1 MGIPSWKIFVKINL
15 PLLFPSLFA
24 AFVLSFIL
32 SLGELGV
39 TMLVYPP
46 GTEQMPMKIFTISAN
61 APQALTS
68 SMTLIS
74 LAVTVFFIGVFFL
87 CRSEERRVGNECVST
102 FRSRWQRYN

>member
-15 PLLFPSLFA
+15 PLLVPSLFA

-46 GTEQMPMKIFTISAN
+46 GMELMPVKTFTISAN
-61 APQALTS
+61 APEALTS
-68 SMTLIS
+68 SMTLIN
-74 LAVTVFFIGVFFL
+74 LGVTIALIALFFVAGKWLFK
-87 CRSEERRVGNECVST
+87 
-102 FRSRWQRYN
+102 RYQYA